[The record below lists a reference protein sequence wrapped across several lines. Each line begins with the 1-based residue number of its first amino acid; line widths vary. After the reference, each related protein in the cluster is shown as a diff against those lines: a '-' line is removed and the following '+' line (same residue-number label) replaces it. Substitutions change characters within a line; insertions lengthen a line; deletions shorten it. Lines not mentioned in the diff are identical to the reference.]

1 MSDTDPLKIVD
12 SDDFA
17 AAITKS
23 LELNGVVKEKK
34 SLELLIDITFY
45 IHDIVLNAKIIDTLE
60 LQKYAEN
67 HHFEYEISRKWF
79 ATQPLILQVLA
90 LLLSVQSSNGYKAE
104 WVAIAVYIS
113 VLLQCH
119 GLENDSKKLL
129 TRFKTAVFYQTK
141 NYKWVWEFLPDITDD
156 ITLTPQFLMNTC
168 SAKLEDL
175 KHENGQALGRQE
187 LGVFE
192 SAETLVFRDK
202 KINQLS
208 VIKKCFDKAWYPD
221 KKKKEQKKN
230 EKQNAKPRQTKDN
243 KPIKGKPPKLSEQFN
258 FATNLSNLTWKHDD
272 YNDRPTIQSF
282 THFLT
287 SGTNTANNI
296 EETVDNY
303 QSPYSSYRVPVYERQ
318 RQSFA
323 LSTLDF
329 SVMQNHISQRDLA
342 LNSNIGLL
350 PEVGYKFIFNRFA
363 TDIKSSDAQVK
374 AISSV
379 LLLSMITACPV
390 LTLLEKGY
398 VEQSGLFFIGKYKSY
413 LQSELGITQT
423 EAYDPNKHLNEKDLI
438 KIPLPT
444 DLLNHVKITAHTIE
458 KKQIFDYLKRLR
470 SELGLSYLSI
480 SRIESALHTA
490 LSRYTD
496 GSNTHIADLIC
507 RTPPSKAPAVFY
519 SSHNHQ
525 ELVNHYKAGLKFF
538 DINDIFDFDF
548 IDKYKEDFTT
558 GSGFALSLE
567 YVKSFVDKL
576 ETWVIESGSEDE
588 IFDRFSTYVWYLF
601 CILTGTRPNNGLT
614 NIMDLDLESGWY
626 LVDDKPNRSNQGHR
640 IIPLC
645 ASLVK
650 LFELYKAYLSV
661 FDVPYKHQLST
672 DIHNIKIGNDITLL
686 NLLSRNHDS
695 LLAIKRGQVSKLSQD
710 FAPFSDPYW
719 TRHFVRV
726 QLEKQQLNMS
736 LINAIIGHER
746 SRQQALGNFSSIS
759 KAQIFSTHRNF
770 EYIAEQLGIQNH
782 NAIID
787 KIIEIYPYAK
797 TYLPT

>member
-1 MSDTDPLKIVD
+1 MSDVKEPKIVNHSNIVTAIKSLNLAQSVEDQKPLKLLLDITLYIHNVVLNEETTDP
-12 SDDFA
+12 
-17 AAITKS
+17 
-23 LELNGVVKEKK
+23 
-34 SLELLIDITFY
+34 
-45 IHDIVLNAKIIDTLE
+45 LE

-79 ATQPLILQVLA
+79 ATQPLVVQVLA
-90 LLLSVQSSNGYKAE
+90 LFLSVQRSHGYKAE

-141 NYKWVWEFLPDITDD
+141 NYKWIWESLPDITDD
-156 ITLTPQFLMNTC
+156 TALTPNFLMNTC
-168 SAKLEDL
+168 SVKLEDL
-175 KHENGQALGRQE
+175 KRENRQALDRQK

-192 SAETLVFRDK
+192 SKETLVFRAK

-208 VIKKCFDKAWYPD
+208 IINKCFDKAWHPD
-221 KKKKEQKKN
+221 KKKKEKKKS
-230 EKQNAKPRQTKDN
+230 EKKNAKPSQTKNN
-243 KPIKGKPPKLSEQFN
+243 KPIKGKPPKLSEQYDI
-258 FATNLSNLTWKHDD
+258 ATSLSNLTWNNDD
-272 YNDRPTIQSF
+272 YNGKLTIQSF
-282 THFLT
+282 LHFVT
-287 SGTNTANNI
+287 SGTDTAKNI
-296 EETVDNY
+296 EETFDNY
-303 QSPYSSYRVPVYERQ
+303 QPPYSSYRVPVYKPQ

-342 LNSNIGLL
+342 LNSNIGVL
-350 PEVGYKFIFNRFA
+350 PEVGYKLIFNRFA

-423 EAYDPNKHLNEKDLI
+423 EEYDPNKHLNEKDLI

-444 DLLNHVKITAHTIE
+444 DLLNYVKATAYTIE

-480 SRIESALHTA
+480 SRIESALHTV

-519 SSHNHQ
+519 SSHSHQ
-525 ELVNHYKAGLKFF
+525 ELVNHYKVALRFL

-548 IDKYKEDFTT
+548 IDKYNEDFTT
-558 GSGFALSLE
+558 GSGFSLSLE
-567 YVKSFVDKL
+567 YVKSFINKL
-576 ETWVIESGSEDE
+576 ETWVINSESEDE
-588 IFDRFSTYVWYLF
+588 LFDRFSTYVWYLF

-614 NIMDLDLESGWY
+614 NIIDLDLESGWY

-645 ASLVK
+645 VSLVK

-686 NLLSRNHDS
+686 NLLSRSHDS
-695 LLAIKRGQVSKLSQD
+695 LLAIKRGQISKLSQD

-746 SRQQALGNFSSIS
+746 ARQQALGDFSSIS
-759 KAQIFSTHRNF
+759 KAQIYSTQRNF
-770 EYIAEQLGIQNH
+770 EHIAEQLGIQKHSALMN
-782 NAIID
+782 

-797 TYLPT
+797 TYLST